1 MSNMSWK
8 HTAWAI
14 VFALVIL
21 AALMALPASAQDMG
35 GATSSSLYLPAIEYH
50 FVMWFTDAELEDA
63 MIRDGYDPDIAGM
76 HVNCILDVT
85 AVPPYLYRYTE
96 CNQYYI
102 NGIGPTE
109 DAVPAHYIQ
118 YRKWNDNQVHS
129 VEVGQ

>member
-1 MSNMSWK
+1 MSK
-8 HTAWAI
+8 QHTAWSI
-14 VFALVIL
+14 IFALVIL

>member
-1 MSNMSWK
+1 MSWK